1 MQIQINT
8 DHNIEGHEGLTDHVS
23 NVVQDALS
31 QFREHIMRVEVHL
44 SDENGPGKDMKA
56 GLNDKRCMMEAR
68 IEGHHPLAV
77 TAHAASVH
85 QAIDGAAQKLERLVE
100 STLGRKHDRRYRH
113 AEIAPNEEAPSVE

>member
-31 QFREHIMRVEVHL
+31 QFREHITRVEVHL
-44 SDENGPGKDMKA
+44 SDENGPGKDLTT
-56 GLNDKRCMMEAR
+56 GSGDKRCMMEVR
-68 IEGHHPLAV
+68 IEGRPPLAV

-85 QAIDGAAQKLERLVE
+85 QAIDGAAHKLARLIE
-100 STLGRKHDRRYRH
+100 SNLGRRHDRRHRQ
-113 AEIAPNEEAPSVE
+113 AEIALDEETPAEE